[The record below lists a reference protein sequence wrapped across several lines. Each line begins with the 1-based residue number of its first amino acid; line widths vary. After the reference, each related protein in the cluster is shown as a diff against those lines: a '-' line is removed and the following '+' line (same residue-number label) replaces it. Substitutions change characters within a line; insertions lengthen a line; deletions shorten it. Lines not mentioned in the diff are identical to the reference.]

1 MIQLRV
7 AVFSAFLFQFFTAVI
22 AFAKPPT
29 VTSIF
34 PAGARQ
40 GAELELKVADVLEIW
55 PSSVW
60 VDHSGIVFKPNKEK
74 KGVYNVSVDLNTP
87 VGPHLV
93 RFYNNYGSSKPCIFF
108 IGLADEITEEEPN
121 DKLNAAQYIK
131 RNPIVVNG
139 RLGKKGDVD
148 SFTVRANRGEW
159 IVAQCFSYSLDS
171 PVDSFIH
178 LHNDEGV
185 KLAFAPDTQN
195 IDPLLAYQV
204 KETGDYTLSLAGLIF
219 PFNATARFHGS
230 MHTVYRMTISTG
242 AFARN
247 TYPLGV
253 KRGIKT
259 PVHMVGWGFNDKGGA
274 RAAIVNINDQ
284 SSVAWLGGKN
294 LSAPVP
300 VLVGDLF
307 GHSEIEPNNTLN
319 TALDYNW
326 PSAIHGRINYDDD
339 EDRFKISVKK
349 GDNLLLKLR
358 ASEFNSSL
366 DPVLRIE
373 DQDGKQLVRD
383 DDSGNRQDAKLDWRA
398 PSDGV
403 YLISVSDLIRTGS
416 DYHFYRLEIDQPRP
430 SLTAIHS
437 PDRLI
442 VDAGQSSEFTVTI
455 SSSGGFRGETYIIVK
470 GLPDGVSAQIPATE
484 KGGEV
489 KLKIF
494 ASEAAK
500 AANVPL
506 AIQVVNSN
514 ATLNCLSRASIGMD
528 QAGGER
534 LINVV
539 DHLWL
544 TIKAKQS
551 DTEKEPK

>member
-7 AVFSAFLFQFFTAVI
+7 AVFSAFLIQFFTAVI
-22 AFAKPPT
+22 AFANPPT

-34 PAGARQ
+34 PPGARQ
-40 GAELELKVADVLEIW
+40 GAELELKVADVPEIW

-74 KGVYNVSVDLNTP
+74 KGVYNVSVDSNTP

-139 RLGKKGDVD
+139 RLGKNGDVD

-253 KRGIKT
+253 KRGSKT

-274 RAAIVNINDQ
+274 RAAIVNINDE
-284 SSVAWLGGKN
+284 SPVSWLGGKN

-300 VLVGDLF
+300 VLVGDLI
-307 GHSEIEPNNTLN
+307 GHSEIEPNNTPN

-349 GDNLLLKLR
+349 GSNLLLKLR

-373 DQDGKQLVRD
+373 DEDGKQLARD

-416 DYHFYRLEIDQPRP
+416 DSHFYRLEIDQPRP

-442 VDAGQSSEFTVTI
+442 VEAGQSSEFTVTI
-455 SSSGGFRGETYIIVK
+455 NSLGGFAGETYIIVK
-470 GLPDGVSAQIPATE
+470 GLPYGVSAQIPSTE

-514 ATLNCLSRASIGMD
+514 ATLNCLSSASIGMD
-528 QAGGER
+528 KAGGER

-551 DTEKEPK
+551 DSKKGPK

>member
-22 AFAKPPT
+22 AFAKPPA

-40 GAELELKVADVLEIW
+40 GAELELKVADVPEIW

-139 RLGKKGDVD
+139 RLGKNGDVD

-253 KRGIKT
+253 KRGSKT
-259 PVHMVGWGFNDKGGA
+259 PVHMVGWGFNDKGSA
-274 RAAIVNINDQ
+274 RAAIVNINDE
-284 SSVAWLGGKN
+284 SPVAWLGGKN

-300 VLVGDLF
+300 VLVGDLI

-349 GDNLLLKLR
+349 GSNILLKLR

-383 DDSGNRQDAKLDWRA
+383 DDSGNRQDAKLNWRA

-416 DYHFYRLEIDQPRP
+416 DSHFYRLEIDQLRP

-442 VDAGQSSEFTVTI
+442 VEAVSYTHLTLPTK
-455 SSSGGFRGETYIIVK
+455 RIV
-470 GLPDGVSAQIPATE
+470 
-484 KGGEV
+484 
-489 KLKIF
+489 
-494 ASEAAK
+494 
-500 AANVPL
+500 
-506 AIQVVNSN
+506 
-514 ATLNCLSRASIGMD
+514 
-528 QAGGER
+528 
-534 LINVV
+534 
-539 DHLWL
+539 
-544 TIKAKQS
+544 
-551 DTEKEPK
+551 